1 MRHKLQLLPL
11 ALIVYVV
18 AFCNGCSTL
27 TAQTGSLKQS
37 LKSNHKTS
45 TFVISTTSLAN
56 GTANVS
62 YAATLTA
69 TGGTTPYIWKLT
81 TGQLPVG
88 ITLSSS
94 GVLSGIPTSGGSST
108 FSVQAADANTPAART
123 SATLTLTIAG
133 TTGSTAKPLVIQT
146 SSIPGAT
153 TGSAYST
160 ILVASGGTTPY
171 SWSVANGQLPTG
183 LSLSA
188 NGMIS
193 GTPATSGTYSFTVQ
207 AVDSTS
213 TVQKATMALT
223 IAVAAAPPATPTL
236 SINTNSLAGATVN
249 SPYSASLSASGGTSP
264 YTWTISAGQLPTGL
278 SLNSSGSISGT
289 PSASGTFSFTVQAA
303 DSSSTVQKATRA
315 FSIAVSAAAA
325 APLVITTSSLPSGTV
340 SSGYN
345 ASLAAS
351 GGTSPLQWSLSS
363 GQLPAGLTLSST
375 GAIVGTPTA
384 AGSFTFTVQSKDGS
398 TPQQTASKSLSITIG
413 SSSSY
418 GAGSTTGLL
427 SGSTPASY
435 TVPTGWTLYAKENFE
450 SGACASGTWCSGN
463 FVTSQYHNDTVSTHT
478 HALGCTYG
486 NPNNDCSGLNWNKF
500 LPVGTREVYV
510 SFYEWLDT
518 SFRMND
524 EMFLMRFHWDTGNG
538 QPTFREAILDYFQ
551 NSTGTYN
558 SSDATLL
565 WNIQGQPYYQNKLPG
580 NYAGDQTNWN
590 IATGRWVQHEMYV
603 KFSTA
608 SPAVAVPGTVTLNA
622 TAQTYTCSTCDW
634 NALGV
639 RVGDAV
645 HFTGFSN
652 GANNGD
658 GSAGGGGYSYF
669 VQSMTSS
676 VLTMSSMPYANSQGP
691 VSGVTLQVDH
701 GDGAYSYYKDG
712 VRVAYQT
719 NMVNP
724 GKVDFA
730 SSNTTLSLMES
741 YSKLIWHAP
750 VNGSCETKA
759 PFTGTC
765 STKIGNGTCG
775 YQYVPYG
782 WNSQG
787 YTRSVAGG
795 SFDTPITCSTA
806 AGGPMP
812 NPPVFNRYLDDVIV
826 LTRADGAA
834 SAIASAPLA
843 IATTSLNNATV
854 NSSYTASLSA
864 TGGTSPYSWS
874 VTSGQLPAGLTITS
888 AGTIS
893 GTPTTAGTYNFTVQ
907 AVDSSSPQQKATAS
921 MSLTVG
927 AATTSALAIST
938 SSLPSGTVNST
949 YSAVL
954 AAQGGKSPYS
964 WRVSGGQLPPGLSM
978 NSSGQISGMPSA
990 SSNYSVTA
998 MVTDQSGQSST
1009 QNFLLD
1015 ISPAP
1020 PSNGIQPMS
1029 MTTSSDSY
1037 SHYWSIDFPGYAG
1050 FKLGD
1055 GAGSLLCPN
1064 GNNGCQGLMGFWDLK
1079 NDPSKQYNY
1088 GAFDTGMFEHQWND
1102 ILNANGTGRG
1112 GSSSNEYKEA
1122 GGADQTFTVVEQ
1134 NNVRVKI
1141 VQSGPMHPYGD
1152 RAYPADPNLKM
1163 TKTYIFYRNGTPS
1176 ATAGGKVFTTT
1187 TLNYDGLDGN
1197 GPLNLQHVWGY
1208 SKMAWGRVSGEPL
1221 LHNDLGC
1228 GQFTTL
1234 TPSPWQVIY
1243 QAPGDYRYKDWQLL
1257 APAAPNGGTG
1267 EQITGLSCATPNG
1280 PTPGHIYKCNS
1291 PSANGCGSTSDLG
1304 AIVKTNFLQ
1313 IEREAQ
1319 GSYMPL
1325 GSASS
1330 AIYFNGGLR
1339 YNWNLPSR
1347 TLAGGTAQTWQSVG
1361 FIGDN
1366 GITTEAVAN
1375 SYSTEYKAPP
1385 TVNMTSGSGGSF
1397 DATEGYWR
1405 MSSTNNVLAFSAT
1418 GDLHSPAIIVS
1429 SWTGSAPSTIRVG
1442 GSTMSLDVDYVA
1454 TASNNT
1460 LLIQILR
1467 TVPSG
1472 TLIQIP

>member
-11 ALIVYVV
+11 ALILYVV

-37 LKSNHKTS
+37 LKPNTKKTS
-45 TFVISTTSLAN
+45 TFTITTTSISS
-56 GTANVS
+56 GSANVAYS
-62 YAATLTA
+62 ATLA
-69 TGGTTPYIWKLT
+69 ASGGTTPYNWKLT

-94 GVLSGIPTSGGSST
+94 GVLSGTPTSGGSST
-108 FSVQAADANTPAART
+108 FSVQAADSRTPASRA
-123 SATLTLTIAG
+123 SATLTLTI
-133 TTGSTAKPLVIQT
+133 TGATVKPLVILT
-146 SSIPGAT
+146 SAVAGAT
-153 TGSAYST
+153 TGTAYST
-160 ILVASGGTTPY
+160 TLSASGGTTPY
-171 SWSVANGQLPTG
+171 SWSVVNGQLPTG
-183 LSLSA
+183 LTLSA
-188 NGMIS
+188 NGIIS
-193 GTPATSGTYSFTVQ
+193 GTPTTSGTYSFTVQ

-213 TVQKATMALT
+213 TAQKATMALS
-223 IAVAAAPPATPTL
+223 IAVAAAPASIPAL
-236 SINTNSLAGATVN
+236 SINTSSLAGATV
-249 SPYSASLSASGGTSP
+249 SSAYSATLSASGGTSP
-264 YTWTISAGQLPTGL
+264 YSWSVSSGQLPTGL
-278 SLNSSGSISGT
+278 SLSSAGSISGT

-303 DSSSTVQKATRA
+303 DSSSTVQKETKSL
-315 FSIAVSAAAA
+315 SIAVSAAATA
-325 APLVITTSSLPSGTV
+325 APLVVSTSSLPAGTV

-345 ASLAAS
+345 AGLATS
-351 GGTSPLQWSLSS
+351 GGTSPFNWSLSS

-375 GAIVGTPTA
+375 GAITGTPTA
-384 AGSFTFTVQSKDGS
+384 AGSYTFAVQALDNSS
-398 TPQQTASKSLSITIG
+398 PQQIASKSFTISIG
-413 SSSSY
+413 SSSSF

-478 HALGCTYG
+478 HALGCTSG

-558 SSDATLL
+558 STDATLL

-590 IATGRWVQHEMYV
+590 IVTGRWVQHEMYV
-603 KFSTA
+603 KFSTTSA
-608 SPAVAVPGTVTLNA
+608 AVSVPGTVTLNA

-639 RVGDAV
+639 HVGDAV

-652 GANNGD
+652 GANNAD

-741 YSKLIWHAP
+741 YSKLIWRAP
-750 VNGSCETKA
+750 VNGACETKA

-765 STKIGNGTCG
+765 STKIGNGACG
-775 YQYVPYG
+775 YQYLPYG
-782 WNSQG
+782 WNAQG
-787 YTRSVAGG
+787 YTRSVSGG
-795 SFDTPITCSTA
+795 ALDTPVPCSTT

-834 SAIASAPLA
+834 AIASAPLA
-843 IATTSLNNATV
+843 IATTSLNSATV
-854 NSSYTASLSA
+854 NSSYSASLSA
-864 TGGTSPYSWS
+864 TGGTSPYSWT
-874 VTSGQLPAGLTITS
+874 VTSGQLPGGLTMTS
-888 AGTIS
+888 TGAIS
-893 GTPTTAGTYNFTVQ
+893 GTPTTSGTYSFTVQ
-907 AVDSSSPQQKATAS
+907 AADLSSPQQKATAS
-921 MSLTVG
+921 FSISVG
-927 AATTSALAIST
+927 AASTPTLAIST

-949 YSAVL
+949 YSAAL
-954 AAQGGKSPYS
+954 AAQGGKSPYNWS
-964 WRVSGGQLPPGLSM
+964 VAGGQLPPGLAM
-978 NSSGQISGMPSA
+978 NASGQISGMPST

-1009 QNFLLD
+1009 QNFALD

-1037 SHYWSIDFPGYAG
+1037 AHYWNIDFPGYAG
-1050 FKLGD
+1050 FKFGD
-1055 GAGSLLCPN
+1055 GTGSLLCPN
-1064 GNNGCQGLMGFWDLK
+1064 GNNACQGVIGFWDLK

-1102 ILNANGTGRG
+1102 ILNGNGTGRN
-1112 GSSSNEYKEA
+1112 GSTNNEYKEA
-1122 GGADQTFTVVEQ
+1122 GGSDQSFTVVEQ

-1152 RAYPADPNLKM
+1152 HTYAADPNMKM
-1163 TKTYIFYRNGTPS
+1163 TKTFVFYRHGTGA
-1176 ATAGGKVFTTT
+1176 ATGGSKVYTSTS
-1187 TLNYDGLDGN
+1187 LNYDGLDGM

-1208 SKMAWGRVSGEPL
+1208 SKIGWARISGEPAF
-1221 LHNDLGC
+1221 HNDIGC
-1228 GQFTTL
+1228 GIVTTFTPT
-1234 TPSPWQVIY
+1234 PWQVIY
-1243 QAPGDYRYKDWQLL
+1243 QAPGDYRYKDWMLL
-1257 APAAPNGGTG
+1257 APTAPNGGAS

-1280 PTPGHIYKCNS
+1280 PTPGHVYRCNS
-1291 PSANGCGSTSDLG
+1291 PSATGCGSTTDLG

-1313 IEREAQ
+1313 IEKEST

-1325 GSASS
+1325 GTASVP
-1330 AIYFNGGLR
+1330 IYFEGGLR
-1339 YNWNLPSR
+1339 FNWNLPSR
-1347 TLAGGTAQTWQSVG
+1347 TLSAGGTQTWQSVG

-1366 GITTEAVAN
+1366 GIATEAVAN
-1375 SYSTEYKAPP
+1375 TYSTEYKTPP
-1385 TVNMTSGSGGSF
+1385 NMTMTAGTGGSF

-1405 MSSTNNVLAFSAT
+1405 MTSTNNVLAFTAS
-1418 GDLHSPAIIVS
+1418 GDLHSPAILVS

-1442 GSTMSLDVDYVA
+1442 SSTLSLDADYVA
-1454 TASNNT
+1454 TVNNST

-1467 TVPSG
+1467 TIPSG
-1472 TLIQIP
+1472 TLVQIP